1 MRPKLSTGDSKGFTL
16 VELVI
21 VVAVIAL
28 IAALAI
34 PMFVDFIKKAK
45 VVEGETAV
53 TDIKRLEDRYFLEN
67 LLYSNNLSTLTYDP
81 SRLKYYAI
89 SIQLNGVGPPPF
101 NYRITAT
108 ANLDDD
114 PDLDAWVATSYTDGT
129 SDLNHGCIPGGVGAV
144 DFTCTD

>member
-45 VVEGETAV
+45 MVEAEAAV
-53 TDIKRLEDRYFLEN
+53 TEIKRLEDRYFLEN

-129 SDLNHGCIPGGVGAV
+129 SDLKHGCIPGGVGAV